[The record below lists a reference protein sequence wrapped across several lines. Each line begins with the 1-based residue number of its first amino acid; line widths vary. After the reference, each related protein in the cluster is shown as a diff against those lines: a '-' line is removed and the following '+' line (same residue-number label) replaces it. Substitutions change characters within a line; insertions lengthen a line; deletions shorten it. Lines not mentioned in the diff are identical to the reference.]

1 VIGATEAVVS
11 PEHLMLSRG
20 LQKLAFKQTQITVD
34 AIRAPVV
41 RLVLQRRAMAPRA
54 PWPSGPALFTHFT
67 LRCLLLPRL
76 QGVKKPYNPIIG
88 ETFACYWKHADG
100 SRSQYFAEQ
109 VLHRPPVSA
118 IYFENRQNNVVAT
131 AHVWT
136 KSQFSAP
143 QTVKSI
149 LEGACYLNF
158 LEHGE
163 VRLPYPRRSAS
174 GAGSCFR
181 RRSDS

>member
-1 VIGATEAVVS
+1 
-11 PEHLMLSRG
+11 
-20 LQKLAFKQTQITVD
+20 
-34 AIRAPVV
+34 
-41 RLVLQRRAMAPRA
+41 
-54 PWPSGPALFTHFT
+54 
-67 LRCLLLPRL
+67 
-76 QGVKKPYNPIIG
+76 
-88 ETFACYWKHADG
+88 
-100 SRSQYFAEQ
+100 
-109 VLHRPPVSA
+109 VSA

-163 VRLPYPRRSAS
+163 VRLLCR
-174 GAGSCFR
+174 GAPPLELGGVAVAA
-181 RRSDS
+181 